1 MTFYKWA
8 MDNGYQ
14 ENLTIDRIDT
24 NGNYE
29 PNNCRWTDWGTQ
41 ANNRRKPEKV
51 INQYGVWD
59 YRQPLPQ
66 PYKPQQE
73 LEWKDA
79 MMKHFTKTE

>member
-1 MTFYKWA
+1 
-8 MDNGYQ
+8 MDRDARLFNFLRWSL
-14 ENLTIDRIDT
+14 ENNYSSELTIDRIDT

-59 YRQPLPQ
+59 YKQPLPE
-66 PYKPQQE
+66 PYKE
-73 LEWKDA
+73 GCVADER
-79 MMKHFTKTE
+79 